1 MQSSH
6 FGHGAVNALELGVA
20 TAQPTD
26 RRVIDRGVEFLASIP
41 LWPVRVERL
50 GTGGRGP
57 TVVSIIS
64 AVCSR
69 ASTALGVHRQFSWCS

>member
-6 FGHGAVNALELGVA
+6 FGHGAVHAWEPGLA

-26 RRVIDRGVEFLASIP
+26 RRVIDLGVEFLASIP
-41 LWPVRVERL
+41 LWPSMVERL

-69 ASTALGVHRQFSWCS
+69 ASTAHGVHRQFGWCS